1 MGLCAALLAATPL
14 FAQGSAAHVRVALP
28 GGPTNMWVNW
38 NQVSTAPAA
47 QPDSFL
53 AIIPMSAIET
63 WAFWEPDETMNLTFG
78 AGNWSQLV
86 FTADEWAY
94 LSPDACA
101 HAPAAGAA
109 SPLSLLTSDYDSGSY
124 SGLPGLPL
132 FAGASYFLPLAWPPN
147 GPNSVGGLM
156 NMSTFNLE
164 RWQLRTRGF
173 FPNDAWNACPPNGA
187 ITPNFSGLLAV
198 RFTFSVQ

>member
-14 FAQGSAAHVRVALP
+14 FGQGPPPMRVALP

-101 HAPAAGAA
+101 RPR
-109 SPLSLLTSDYDSGSY
+109 
-124 SGLPGLPL
+124 PGLRRR
-132 FAGASYFLPLAWPPN
+132 S
-147 GPNSVGGLM
+147 
-156 NMSTFNLE
+156 
-164 RWQLRTRGF
+164 R
-173 FPNDAWNACPPNGA
+173 C
-187 ITPNFSGLLAV
+187 
-198 RFTFSVQ
+198 